1 MSETLPYCEWQ
12 LLVHP
17 ASYDVVGTW
26 LMKVMY
32 MIYFA
37 FFPFSSSTK
46 TLRLVR
52 GSDRQGSTGEG
63 MSVGPGQYGRRVCSY
78 ITWWCIRIIR
88 NFRMTFTY
96 QPVKV
101 KQGFL
106 ANAHFLRMKVWK
118 HGLITCS
125 STLAQFGGCFM
136 SFMGQWIRQ
145 WGSSSLKMRQLNQ
158 VLEKSMTTS
167 FPWKGSTRIHL
178 VRSFY
183 LQVRSNIGSVFF
195 SWQEIWHSSKGS
207 HETWNE
213 LSERYVVPTE
223 LDGQS

>member
-1 MSETLPYCEWQ
+1 
-12 LLVHP
+12 
-17 ASYDVVGTW
+17 
-26 LMKVMY
+26 
-32 MIYFA
+32 
-37 FFPFSSSTK
+37 
-46 TLRLVR
+46 
-52 GSDRQGSTGEG
+52 
-63 MSVGPGQYGRRVCSY
+63 
-78 ITWWCIRIIR
+78 
-88 NFRMTFTY
+88 MTFTY

-167 FPWKGSTRIHL
+167 FPWKGSTRIHQDPFGQIFLSPGKKQHRVCFLQLAGNLTFLQRFTWDLKQIVRKICCTYGIGWTIL
-178 VRSFY
+178 VFRFRMLAIPSSHPFPGEAEG
-183 LQVRSNIGSVFF
+183 RCGSTGSVLCD
-195 SWQEIWHSSKGS
+195 SCGMRVGS
-207 HETWNE
+207 
-213 LSERYVVPTE
+213 VKF
-223 LDGQS
+223 